1 MIPNQ
6 PSQAVRK
13 RGMRRPP
20 FLFLLYVLTIVG
32 ALQLQAPVRPL
43 PQPANER
50 MRALPQPANERVRP
64 LPQPAHGRNWSSWV
78 NEIAVHGIEAVLQS
92 DDADEYVSML
102 QQRTEWQNVSKL
114 GALCYQAGATHVL
127 VYGSSVGDEGYV
139 PGITDLAVQFCP
151 EEYRERMASTCPRD
165 FVCRHEELEDELRA
179 VMGMRVKIC
188 PLSLNQLAMAEHNKN
203 FWSGC
208 SYLPGGGWEGI
219 ILPES
224 LWISRCGAVRPAKSF
239 ANLIYEIAACEEAS
253 ATR

>member
-1 MIPNQ
+1 MP
-6 PSQAVRK
+6 PS
-13 RGMRRPP
+13 
-20 FLFLLYVLTIVG
+20 LFAGLLCVLTIVD
-32 ALQLQAPVRPL
+32 ALQLRAPVRPL
-43 PQPANER
+43 PQPAKEGLDP
-50 MRALPQPANERVRP
+50 LPQPANERMHPLPQPANKRVRP

-179 VMGMRVKIC
+179 VSGMRVHIC
-188 PLSLNQLAMAEHNKN
+188 PLSLNELAMAEHNKK

-208 SYLPGGGWEGI
+208 SYLPGGGWEGV